1 MKKIIVFIFI
11 PLFLFSY
18 QVEIRNWKNG
28 QTFYGFLKEN
38 HIPFSFYYSLDKKI
52 RKKVSLISNKVE
64 IYLLKNGN
72 TIKQALIPL
81 NNKEQLQIIKHKD
94 KYISK
99 VVPIA
104 YSVEEKVASI
114 NVENFLSY
122 DVYRNTKNPYLAR
135 KIVDIF
141 NDRINFRILPKNTK
155 LDLYYKV
162 KSRFGKVMG
171 VDIIY
176 AKITNRYYDIS
187 AYKFSDSRYYDE
199 KGRSLKGMFLPY
211 PMRYTKISS
220 PFGMRYHPILH
231 RRRMHDGID
240 FVNKVGTPIK
250 SVADGKVIYKG
261 RLGGYGKAVKIRHQ
275 NGYITLYGHMKGFAH
290 IRVGQYI
297 KQGRVIGYMGN
308 TGLSTGPHLHFG
320 VMRYGKWIN
329 PIKLKKSAKITLY
342 GKKRKQFFK
351 YIASIN
357 DKFSS
362 KVAMK

>member
-176 AKITNRYYDIS
+176 AKITPAILPMTILV
-187 AYKFSDSRYYDE
+187 E
-199 KGRSLKGMFLPY
+199 KLAA
-211 PMRYTKISS
+211 
-220 PFGMRYHPILH
+220 IL
-231 RRRMHDGID
+231 
-240 FVNKVGTPIK
+240 
-250 SVADGKVIYKG
+250 A
-261 RLGGYGKAVKIRHQ
+261 A
-275 NGYITLYGHMKGFAH
+275 
-290 IRVGQYI
+290 
-297 KQGRVIGYMGN
+297 
-308 TGLSTGPHLHFG
+308 
-320 VMRYGKWIN
+320 IN
-329 PIKLKKSAKITLY
+329 
-342 GKKRKQFFK
+342 
-351 YIASIN
+351 
-357 DKFSS
+357 
-362 KVAMK
+362 